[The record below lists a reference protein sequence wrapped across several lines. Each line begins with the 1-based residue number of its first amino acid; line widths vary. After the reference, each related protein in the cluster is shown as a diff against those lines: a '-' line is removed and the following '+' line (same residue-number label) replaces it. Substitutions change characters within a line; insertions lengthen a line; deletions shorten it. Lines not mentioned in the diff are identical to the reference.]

1 MLSLIHV
8 ALLHT
13 FKQGIHMLCS
23 FFCLIT
29 GHQWLIIQ
37 RSLSSKSNQMSVFNF
52 IIRLAINRLIELRRL
67 YSKSFGVM
75 NQRALFSFLT
85 ILIALSQLIHKTEH
99 TLILVVITGLMQHSL
114 LQLGFGMQDDIYVDS
129 QLLMV
134 HIQSQDIGCYY

>member
-13 FKQGIHMLCS
+13 FKQGIYMLCS

-52 IIRLAINRLIELRRL
+52 IIRLAINRPIELRRL

-75 NQRALFSFLT
+75 NQSVLLSFLT
-85 ILIALSQLIHKTEH
+85 ILIDLSQLIHKTEH

-134 HIQSQDIGCYY
+134 HIQSQDIG